1 MAPRASSISRQYV
14 TRARHRLIVRVPT
27 QLARLPRLVVG
38 SRFFILDQK
47 QIKGNGLWIL
57 RFGCG

>member
-1 MAPRASSISRQYV
+1 MAPRAPSISRQYGLIS
-14 TRARHRLIVRVPT
+14 RLTVRVPT

-47 QIKGNGLWIL
+47 QNKEI
-57 RFGCG
+57 